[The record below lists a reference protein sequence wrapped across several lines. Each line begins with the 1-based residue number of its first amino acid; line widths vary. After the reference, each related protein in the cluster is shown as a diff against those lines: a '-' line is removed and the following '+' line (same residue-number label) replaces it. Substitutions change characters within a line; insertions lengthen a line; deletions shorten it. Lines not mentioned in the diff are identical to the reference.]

1 MEEHG
6 EVQGKRKR
14 TRALRTGPRRAGRPH
29 ASSHPFELRRKA
41 VQLCLEEGFPV
52 KPVAREL
59 GVGFS
64 TLGAWV
70 RRYRAQGEAGLQG
83 KARARS
89 PRPQVAA
96 AVQHWAELLAHD
108 LNHRPRRSL
117 QGQVACRV
125 FQDAR
130 LALQAYT
137 LRKRREVVD
146 EINALTWTL
155 MQAQEGCT
163 QDEADM
169 IRRVAVQA
177 WLQKHQVITIT
188 QNHRVLPVF
197 LQTLAYN

>member
-29 ASSHPFELRRKA
+29 ASSHPFELRRKT

-89 PRPQVAA
+89 PPERVNKN
-96 AVQHWAELLAHD
+96 ETLL
-108 LNHRPRRSL
+108 
-117 QGQVACRV
+117 G
-125 FQDAR
+125 R
-130 LALQAYT
+130 L
-137 LRKRREVVD
+137 
-146 EINALTWTL
+146 
-155 MQAQEGCT
+155 
-163 QDEADM
+163 
-169 IRRVAVQA
+169 
-177 WLQKHQVITIT
+177 
-188 QNHRVLPVF
+188 
-197 LQTLAYN
+197 